1 MDIRSIQRTGS
12 MFYVYLPTSWCKTW
26 NIRSGTKVQL
36 NVTPEGKLLVSPALQ
51 EEKQKHLEISVD
63 EDDLRIINKL
73 IVALYINPASSFKIH
88 LKEKLDQAKLLD
100 QKLLVPI
107 ELVEVEGK
115 TISCES
121 SISVSDPHLLLKTI
135 LNKIKNMII
144 VMTNNYNSEL
154 IMKYEEEIDRN
165 RLLIEKSVVSAL
177 VHNHPHHAKTINLY
191 YISIIAKQLE
201 SIADLLIRVDRKERA
216 FLEDVLEKIG
226 QLKDI
231 LGDMAE
237 KNVEAKTAITFC
249 REVFAAKD
257 LDVASVKQYH
267 KQRIKEC
274 FVSISETLIDLA
286 ITNEMGK

>member
-1 MDIRSIQRTGS
+1 MDTRNVQRTGS

-26 NIRSGTKVQL
+26 GISSGSKVQL
-36 NVTPEGKLLVSPALQ
+36 SVTPEGKLLLSPTIQ
-51 EEKQKHLEISVD
+51 EEKPKHIEISVD
-63 EDDLRIINKL
+63 EDDLKIINKL
-73 IVALYINPASSFKIH
+73 IVASYINPASSFKIH

-115 TISCES
+115 TIRCES

-154 IMKYEEEIDRN
+154 IKKYEEEIDRN
-165 RLLIEKSVVSAL
+165 KLLIEKSVIGAL
-177 VHNHPHHAKTINLY
+177 VHNHPHHNIKTIDLY
-191 YISIIAKQLE
+191 YITMIAKQLE
-201 SIADLLIRVDRKERA
+201 GLADVLILIDRKEKQ
-216 FLEDVLEKIG
+216 FLESVLGKID

-231 LGDMAE
+231 LGDMAAQQ
-237 KNVEAKTAITFC
+237 VSHKTAIAFC
-249 REVFAAKD
+249 KNVTAMKD
-257 LDVASVKQYH
+257 ADVTSVKQYH

-274 FVSISETLIDLA
+274 LVTISETLMDMA
-286 ITNEMGK
+286 VTNEME